1 MVHNRDSS
9 ATEINNDLAKISH
22 WVHQWKMSFNP
33 DPSTQAVEVISSR
46 NVNKDSQPP
55 LNFNNS
61 IVYHATSQNHL
72 CIILDN
78 CLSFE
83 EHLRLIF
90 DKIGPLRKLLCL
102 IPRSALL
109 TIYKIFVQPYLDYGD
124 IIYEKAYNSSFRPKI
139 ESVQYNACLAITG
152 AIRGTSKEKLYDE
165 LGLEFLQPRC

>member
-1 MVHNRDSS
+1 MHNRDSS
-9 ATEINNDLAKISH
+9 PTEINNDLAKISH

-33 DPSTQAVEVISSR
+33 DPSKQAVEVISSR
-46 NVNKDSQPP
+46 KVNKNSQPP

-90 DKIGPLRKLLCL
+90 DKINRTIGLLRKLQCF

-109 TIYKIFVQPYLDYGD
+109 TIYKIFVQPHLNYGD
-124 IIYEKAYNSSFRPKI
+124 IKYKKAYNSSFHQKI
-139 ESVQYNACLAITG
+139 ESV
-152 AIRGTSKEKLYDE
+152 
-165 LGLEFLQPRC
+165 